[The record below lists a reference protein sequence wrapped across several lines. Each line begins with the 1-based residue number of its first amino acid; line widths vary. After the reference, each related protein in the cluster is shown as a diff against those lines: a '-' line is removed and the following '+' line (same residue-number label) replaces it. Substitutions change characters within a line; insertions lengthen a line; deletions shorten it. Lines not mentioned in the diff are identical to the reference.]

1 VTAPQTATYSSPPG
15 ASSYPPPLPQEPLAA
30 PEPLTKQ
37 QLVRQQLGALALL
50 FLLTAV
56 TLGVTS
62 SSMDVFWNT
71 LRFFLVLYTLL
82 AWVAWLLNWRTRD

>member
-1 VTAPQTATYSSPPG
+1 MTAPQTATKSAPP
-15 ASSYPPPLPQEPLAA
+15 APSTYPPPLPQEPVAA
-30 PEPLTKQ
+30 PEPPTKQ
-37 QLVRQQLGALALL
+37 ELVRQQLGALALL
-50 FLLTAV
+50 LLLTAI

-82 AWVAWLLNWRTRD
+82 AWVAWLLNWRSR